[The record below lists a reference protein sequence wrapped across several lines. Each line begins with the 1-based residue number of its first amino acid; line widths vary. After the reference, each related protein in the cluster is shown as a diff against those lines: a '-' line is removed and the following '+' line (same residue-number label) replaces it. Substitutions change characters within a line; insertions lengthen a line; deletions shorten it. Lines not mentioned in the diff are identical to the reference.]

1 MKRKATTP
9 RAKCVI
15 DLHGQTIILGKEGSN
30 TVHPLTDKALAK
42 LGVESA
48 ESPEETAD
56 RLDVD
61 LIRIRMTRKSADP
74 APPRRLRD
82 ADATCAVQMIQ
93 QLPMLFAEARDSA
106 MIMLVLLLG
115 RLWSLFWPEFLP
127 ALQIRIIDLPLLP
140 EPLVQLAHLIGG
152 AERWSGDDWQVHL
165 PTRLGAHISFGS
177 ACVAN
182 RWTDYAYAE
191 IRLRH
196 RTIRLPQAY
205 RDRAVLIESS
215 FPPALQRIFADQN
228 PLAIPVWLNGKCPS
242 RDGVILDLDGTVFFT
257 YDGELYDSV
266 LSCSDDIAA
275 VFELFVHDAQHKK
288 RWKRTLREAFR
299 SFDITDRDGRF
310 IKRNASAECC
320 VKAAMLAVWE
330 TLLRWSIE
338 KGLCTEDAANE
349 ALFAVWAAIL
359 PETCP
364 KLQNPDCVMRLE
376 DATTFIRFLAEYVGE
391 AAITSEWTEGCK
403 AICREVN
410 GEQLL
415 ILPRE
420 QSVQT
425 LLAWAEPQQIDFSF
439 AKEYKP
445 AELPAK
451 LQRVW
456 STDALG
462 LLKDGGRDV
471 TWKYGITTTK
481 DKVAALGI
489 RLGTLTQFVKQHGI
503 EIGQPL
509 GQLLSPPTEY
519 ELVESEKVPEY
530 TEWEEIDL

>member
-15 DLHGQTIILGKEGSN
+15 DLHGQTIVLGKEGSN

-61 LIRIRMTRKSADP
+61 IIRIRMTRKSVDP
-74 APPRRLRD
+74 ASPRGLRHE
-82 ADATCAVQMIQ
+82 DATCAVQIMQ
-93 QLPMLFAEARDSA
+93 QLPMLFATARDSA
-106 MIMLVLLLG
+106 IFMLVLLLG

-127 ALQIRIIDLPLLP
+127 ALQIRIANLPLLP

-205 RDRAVLIESS
+205 RDRAVLIESN
-215 FPPALQRIFADQN
+215 FPPALQRIFVDQN

-266 LSCSDDIAA
+266 LSCSDDMAA
-275 VFELFVHDAQHKK
+275 VFELFVHDVQNKK
-288 RWKRTLREAFR
+288 RWRRTLHESFR
-299 SFDITDRDGRF
+299 SFDITKQDGRF
-310 IKRNASAECC
+310 VKRNSSAEFCI
-320 VKAAMLAVWE
+320 KAAMLATWE
-330 TLLRWSIE
+330 TLLHWSIE
-338 KGLCTEDAANE
+338 KSLCTEDAANE

-364 KLQNPDCVMRLE
+364 KSQNPDCVMRLE

-391 AAITSEWTEGCK
+391 ATVTSVWADGCK

-420 QSVQT
+420 QTVQA
-425 LLAWAEPQQIDFSF
+425 LLAWAEPQQIELSF

-456 STDALG
+456 STDAPG

-471 TWKYGITTTK
+471 TWKYGITTPK
-481 DKVAALGI
+481 DKVAALGV
-489 RLGTLTQFVKQHGI
+489 RLSTLAQFAKQHEI

-509 GQLLSPPTEY
+509 GQLLSPPAY
-519 ELVESEKVPEY
+519 HELVESEKVPEY
-530 TEWEEIDL
+530 TEWEEIEL

>member
-61 LIRIRMTRKSADP
+61 LIRIRMTRKSADL
-74 APPRRLRD
+74 APPRKLRHED
-82 ADATCAVQMIQ
+82 ASWAIQ
-93 QLPMLFAEARDSA
+93 LIRQLPELFGNFRDG
-106 MIMLVLLLG
+106 MMLVLLLVLG

-127 ALQIRIIDLPLLP
+127 ALQVRITNLPLLP

-165 PTRLGAHISFGS
+165 PTRLGAHVSFGT

-191 IRLRH
+191 IRLHH

-215 FPPALQRIFADQN
+215 FPPALQRIFVDQN
-228 PLAIPVWLNGKCPS
+228 PLAIPIWLNGKCPS

-257 YDGELYDSV
+257 YDGELYDFI

-275 VFELFVHDAQHKK
+275 VFELFVHDVQHKK
-288 RWKRTLREAFR
+288 RWRRTLRESFR

-310 IKRNASAECC
+310 VKRNASADCC
-320 VKAAMLAVWE
+320 IKAAILTAWE

-364 KLQNPDCVMRLE
+364 KSQNPDCVMRLE
-376 DATTFIRFLAEYVGE
+376 DATTFVRFIAEYVGE
-391 AAITSEWTEGCK
+391 TAITSEWTDGCK

-420 QSVQT
+420 QTVQA
-425 LLAWAEPQQIDFSF
+425 LLTWAEPQQIDLSF

-456 STDALG
+456 STDAPG

-481 DKVAALGI
+481 DKVAALGV
-489 RLGTLTQFVKQHGI
+489 RLSNLLQFAKQHKI
-503 EIGQPL
+503 EIGQSI
-509 GQLLSPPTEY
+509 GQPLSPPTHH
-519 ELVESEKVPEY
+519 ELVESEKIQEY